1 MPVAGG
7 GRRRAHPVRAYFVVT
22 YTVSWSYWLLIHGL
36 LDKYSYWCAAPGAAE
51 QGQGWFPSG
60 SQWSKMW

>member
-1 MPVAGG
+1 MDPV
-7 GRRRAHPVRAYFVVT
+7 PQ
-22 YTVSWSYWLLIHGL
+22 LIAEWRDFYAAVASVGATLVGL
-36 LDKYSYWCAAPGAAE
+36 LDKDSYWWAAPGAAE